1 MLLRRVEESTSVIKD
16 AFAHQPMRRFVHCYL
31 LSYLRLKTSHL
42 L

>member
-16 AFAHQPMRRFVHCYL
+16 AFAHQQMRKFVHCCL
-31 LSYLRLKTSHL
+31 QSCLRLKTSPL